1 MKKIGLFV
9 TLATLLV
16 GCATLDTSSLD
27 WIQVGPEFSPT
38 KVQDLEVIAS
48 AKEITRTY
56 GNIGLLRVKNLKPD
70 REVIKMGVDRGKK
83 FAASKGADAILLGQ
97 YNSAA
102 DGAKDPRVT
111 LIIYAIKYMDTLNDE
126 DIKAMEDFEV
136 QGILNER
143 SED

>member
-1 MKKIGLFV
+1 MKKTGLFV
-9 TLATLLV
+9 MLATLLV

-38 KVQDLEVIAS
+38 QVQDLEILAS
-48 AKEITRTY
+48 AQEITRTY

-70 REVIKMGVDRGKK
+70 REVIKMGVERGKK
-83 FAASKGADAILLGQ
+83 FAASKGADAILMGQ
-97 YNSAA
+97 YNTAA
-102 DGAKDPRVT
+102 DGEQDPRVT
-111 LIIYAIKYMDTLNDE
+111 LIIYAIKYMDTLNE
-126 DIKAMEDFEV
+126 KDIKAMEDFEI

>member
-1 MKKIGLFV
+1 MKKIGLFI

-48 AKEITRTY
+48 AKEITRAY

-111 LIIYAIKYMDTLNDE
+111 LIIYAIKYMDTLNEE
-126 DIKAMEDFEV
+126 DIKAMEEFEV
-136 QGILNER
+136 MGILNER
-143 SED
+143 SEE

>member
-1 MKKIGLFV
+1 MKKIGLFI

-48 AKEITRTY
+48 AKEITRAY

-111 LIIYAIKYMDTLNDE
+111 LIIYAIKYMDTLNEE
-126 DIKAMEDFEV
+126 DIKAMEEFEI

-143 SED
+143 SEE